1 MHEITAHRVP
11 PGHVAPRVAER
22 VVLVEEVILALVVDE
37 PVRVVH
43 PVLRGREMELRAIR
57 LAVRRRLRTGSAWH
71 CRQRDSRADGSDD
84 GPVTAHVCSL
94 SSSLMRSTQRTFSD

>member
-37 PVRVVH
+37 PVRIVH
-43 PVLRGREMELRAIR
+43 PVLRRGEMHLRAIR
-57 LAVRRRLRTGSAWH
+57 LAVRRRLRTGNAWRR
-71 CRQRDSRADGSDD
+71 RQRDSGADRSDD
-84 GPVTAHVCSL
+84 GPVTTHVCSL
-94 SSSLMRSTQRTFSD
+94 SSSSTRSP